1 MNVKFSQR
9 EGYLSTADPV
19 IGPPVLI
26 TKGMVVKSI
35 CKIKNGKASG
45 PSGVVS
51 KMLKASS
58 DISSGLI
65 AGLTNSIVRENAM
78 PSEWDDRFIFS
89 LFKDKG
95 KAIGRGNYR
104 GLKLT
109 EHMLTVVERI
119 TKVITRN
126 NMKFGFMPGRS
137 TTDTI
142 FILRQIQE
150 KFVVVTLHLLT

>member
-1 MNVKFSQR
+1 
-9 EGYLSTADPV
+9 
-19 IGPPVLI
+19 
-26 TKGMVVKSI
+26 MVVKSI

-58 DISSGLI
+58 DICSGLI
-65 AGLTNSIVRENAM
+65 AGLTNSIVRENTM
-78 PSEWDDRFIFS
+78 PSEWDDSFIFS

-95 KAIGRGNYR
+95 KAIDRGNYR

-119 TKVITRN
+119 TEVIIRN

-137 TTDTI
+137 TTDT
-142 FILRQIQE
+142 R
-150 KFVVVTLHLLT
+150 KKS